1 MGTFQMWLTALLLG
15 AVAQVKMAY
24 FVPIL
29 IFLVNLLFVVL
40 IPDSTVDWSF
50 PTDYTLT
57 TSPKK
62 WLVVEFVSSSCFCC
76 ANLFI

>member
-15 AVAQVKMAY
+15 AVAQVKMAN

-29 IFLVNLLFVVL
+29 IFLVNLPFVVL

-57 TSPKK
+57 TSPT
-62 WLVVEFVSSSCFCC
+62 
-76 ANLFI
+76 

>member
-29 IFLVNLLFVVL
+29 IFLVNLPFVVL
-40 IPDSTVDWSF
+40 NKLLNDNFQQI
-50 PTDYTLT
+50 
-57 TSPKK
+57 TS
-62 WLVVEFVSSSCFCC
+62 
-76 ANLFI
+76 